1 MRSNI
6 SLNMLDGGL
15 FLNIVIDNWYIPNE
29 QKTDRYFTVTVYGI
43 DLPWVLD
50 EPFPKSTIP
59 NKGTSIIERIKKL
72 FFRK

>member
-1 MRSNI
+1 MF
-6 SLNMLDGGL
+6 DGGL

-29 QKTDRYFTVTVYGI
+29 QKKDRYFTVTVYGI

-59 NKGTSIIERIKKL
+59 NMGASIIERIKKL
-72 FFRK
+72 FSRN